1 MPDLVKSRAVLQDRD
16 SSTVPDTI
24 SDSNQDNL
32 NKDQSDLYKKV
43 HDSLGID
50 YVTAAQKIHKQNI
63 PDWEVKDLEKLGKV
77 FIDTTDKQKAFW

>member
-24 SDSNQDNL
+24 NDSNQDNL

-50 YVTAAQKIHKQNI
+50 YVTAAQEIHKQNI
-63 PDWEVKDLEKLGKV
+63 PDWGVKDLEKLGKV